1 MDEHRRQK
9 KEDPQEVE
17 EEEEEEEEEEGRAA
31 GNPAP
36 GRRRDADSGP
46 AVPFDPLGKTRA
58 SSIKTAASDASDQT
72 MSQKAQR
79 KLQQKK

>member
-1 MDEHRRQK
+1 ME
-9 KEDPQEVE
+9 EEE
-17 EEEEEEEEEEGRAA
+17 AEEEEEEEEEEGRAA